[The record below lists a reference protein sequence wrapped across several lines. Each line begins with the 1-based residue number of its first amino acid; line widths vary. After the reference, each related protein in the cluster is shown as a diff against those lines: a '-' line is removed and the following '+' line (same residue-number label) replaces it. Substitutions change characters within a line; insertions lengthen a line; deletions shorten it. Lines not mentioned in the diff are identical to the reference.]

1 VSGYLAYVLEQLEPV
16 GRVRARGMF
25 GGHGVYCDDLFFALI
40 AHDMLHLKVDD
51 SNRADFVARGKGPFL
66 PFPEKPELVM
76 QYYEVPADVVEDG
89 EQLAVWARKAIAVA
103 LAARNAKTKTKSK
116 PKQKAKAKAKRKPA
130 HAPKAATRA
139 VPAGLRNARG
149 GSARPRRK

>member
-25 GGHGVYCDDLFFALI
+25 GGHGVYCDDLFFALV

-76 QYYEVPADVVEDG
+76 NYYEVPADVVEDS
-89 EQLAVWARKAIAVA
+89 EQLVVWARKAIAVA
-103 LAARNAKTKTKSK
+103 LAARAAKTKATG
-116 PKQKAKAKAKRKPA
+116 
-130 HAPKAATRA
+130 ATRA
-139 VPAGLRNARG
+139 APKRRRNARG

>member
-25 GGHGVYCDDLFFALI
+25 GGHGVYCDDLFFALV

-76 QYYEVPADVVEDG
+76 NYYEVPADVVEDS
-89 EQLAVWARKAIAVA
+89 EQLVVWARKAIAVA
-103 LAARNAKTKTKSK
+103 LAARAAKTKATG
-116 PKQKAKAKAKRKPA
+116 
-130 HAPKAATRA
+130 ATRA
-139 VPAGLRNARG
+139 APKRRRNARG
-149 GSARPRRK
+149 ASARPRRK